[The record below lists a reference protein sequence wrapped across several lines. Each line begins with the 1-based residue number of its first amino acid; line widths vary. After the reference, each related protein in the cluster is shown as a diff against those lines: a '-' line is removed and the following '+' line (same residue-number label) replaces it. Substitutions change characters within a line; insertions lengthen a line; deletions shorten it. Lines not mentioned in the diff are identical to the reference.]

1 MGTKNISEIAT
12 TTGRIVKHVNPTED
26 DDKIRLNNYEL
37 VPKLPSVKITH
48 KTKQSPGLSD
58 FLDKSDTVET
68 KRTALQLQPV
78 GREKAFAILKQYNKL
93 VSNET
98 KLSVKNL
105 PSVKLPTKKAT
116 HRILPKPE
124 VTPRKPPIFTE
135 GISSLSKSSKPSFL
149 IPKDKV
155 LRANLPNNIVVAH
168 KKDNFSFG
176 VKIPKRKS
184 PREVDDTGKFKQM
197 HNLGLDSLP
206 IVNLEK
212 YMKTKQK
219 PTGGVKGL
227 KPIPNTNKKSKPRKS
242 DTIVPDLKFKSLESM
257 GSYDMIHERR
267 NAYRWKHENSA
278 RSEGKAKVVWVGNTL
293 RSEFAENRTRIS
305 KGVYPQYDSRMKQD
319 ENLSRLKFQNRDPS
333 IYGVC
338 SLAPIDVIGQTSKLL
353 VTDQRNEFEPK
364 GYRGGYRRYPNIH
377 PTRSSVQDYYFES
390 DSESSLNTN
399 WKNMINNAM
408 TGRSSSVD
416 SGSMTPH
423 GVPNPPPSYVSS
435 NNDEEPSMAPLE
447 ISKTMHRIQEE
458 RSSAMMEFATNRVQQ
473 TFSAGS
479 KKLHSS
485 PLPAIVIEDDGALQE
500 QETETP
506 KQEKSPPRKG
516 KETIQSSIIEL
527 KINNKHLS
535 VPKFMETERRPPGK
549 TDTFESSSQA
559 QSYSSFELTKA
570 KNANSGPENQK
581 LNVTTL
587 QLNTANEH
595 NSPIPPFNSFH
606 SDAEMVGMVPR
617 NNNNSNHEK
626 VENGNDDQFMHLTV
640 NNKTLQF
647 ISPLETQSNA
657 KRQ

>member
-1 MGTKNISEIAT
+1 MGTKNISEMAT

-26 DDKIRLNNYEL
+26 DDKIRLNNYEV

-48 KTKQSPGLSD
+48 KTKQSQGLSD

-98 KLSVKNL
+98 KLSAKNL
-105 PSVKLPTKKAT
+105 PAVKLPTRKPT
-116 HRILPKPE
+116 QRIPPKSE

-135 GISSLSKSSKPSFL
+135 GISSLSKTSKPSFL

-184 PREVDDTGKFKQM
+184 PREVDDTLKFKQM

-219 PTGGVKGL
+219 PSSGAKGL
-227 KPIPNTNKKSKPRKS
+227 KPIANTNKKSKPRRQ
-242 DTIVPDLKFKSLESM
+242 DPIIQDLKLKSLESS
-257 GSYDMIHERR
+257 GSYDMIHERK
-267 NAYRWKHENSA
+267 NAYRWKPEYSA

-293 RSEFAENRTRIS
+293 SSEFAENRTRIS

-338 SLAPIDVIGQTSKLL
+338 SLAAIDVIGQSSKPL
-353 VTDQRNEFEPK
+353 VTDQRNELEPK
-364 GYRGGYRRYPNIH
+364 GYRGVYRRYPNIH
-377 PTRSSVQDYYFES
+377 ATRSSVQDYYFES
-390 DSESSLNTN
+390 DSDSSLNTN

-408 TGRSSSVD
+408 TGRSFSVD
-416 SGSMTPH
+416 SGTMTPH

-458 RSSAMMEFATNRVQQ
+458 RSSAMESATNRVQQ
-473 TFSAGS
+473 TFSADS
-479 KKLHSS
+479 DKLRSCS
-485 PLPAIVIEDDGALQE
+485 LPAIVIVDDGEQQE
-500 QETETP
+500 DETETP
-506 KQEKSPPRKG
+506 KQQKSPPRKG
-516 KETIQSSIIEL
+516 KETIPSSLIEL
-527 KINNKHLS
+527 KIDNKHLS

-549 TDTFESSSQA
+549 TDTFESNSQSQSHSS
-559 QSYSSFELTKA
+559 SELTKT

-581 LNVTTL
+581 LNITTL

-595 NSPIPPFNSFH
+595 NSPLPPFNSFH

-617 NNNNSNHEK
+617 NNNNLIHEK
-626 VENGNDDQFMHLTV
+626 GENGNDEQLMHLTV